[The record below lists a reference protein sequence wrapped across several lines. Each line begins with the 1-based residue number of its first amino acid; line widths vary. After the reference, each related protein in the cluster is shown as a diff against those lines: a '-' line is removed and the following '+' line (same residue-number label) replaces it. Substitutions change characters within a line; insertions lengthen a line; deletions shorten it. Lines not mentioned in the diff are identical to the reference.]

1 MKSVIRF
8 SIVVVSI
15 SIVSLTTLYAY
26 SDRPPRRIISLS
38 PNVTEIIYGLGA
50 WDNIVGVTM
59 YSDFPP
65 EAKTIPKVGGWVN
78 PNLEAIVKL
87 KPDLVIFMTDQD
99 HIFGE
104 NIRKLGLNT
113 LSIDSNKS
121 IKDIQNS
128 ILRLGKILGKEKE
141 AEDLASRISSN
152 FDEMGSKTSKLP
164 KKRVLFVIGRNP
176 GTLEDIYV
184 IGRNNYINELIN
196 LAGGENVV
204 NRDRFALKIAK
215 DAILSFN
222 PEVIIEITYNKTD
235 NKESVMKT
243 WSGLKEVS
251 AVKND
256 EIHIVSSSELLRPS
270 QRIIE
275 GADILARILHPE
287 VFDRYSGAANTED
300 KLEGVKKPEY
310 GSEKKKF

>member
-1 MKSVIRF
+1 MKSFIRI
-8 SIVVVSI
+8 SLVVLSI
-15 SIVSLTTLYAY
+15 SIVFYTTLYAK
-26 SDRPPRRIISLS
+26 SDRPPQRIVSLS

-50 WDNIVGVTM
+50 WDKIVGITM

-87 KPDLVIFMTDQD
+87 KPDLVIFTRDQD
-99 HIFGE
+99 SIFGD

-128 ILRLGKILGKEKE
+128 ILQLGKILHKEPE
-141 AEDLASRISSN
+141 AQNLALSIRSKLEEIS
-152 FDEMGSKTSKLP
+152 SKTSQLP
-164 KKRVLFVIGRNP
+164 RKRVLFVVGRNP

-184 IGRNNYINELIN
+184 IGGHNYINELID

-204 NRDRFALKIAK
+204 KSDRFALKLAK

-222 PEVIIEITYNKTD
+222 PEVIVEATYDKTD
-235 NKESVMKT
+235 NKNSIIET
-243 WSGLKEVS
+243 WSSLEEIS
-251 AVKND
+251 AIKSNQVY
-256 EIHIVSSSELLRPS
+256 IVSSSELLRPS

-275 GADILARILHPE
+275 GAYTLAHILHPE
-287 VFDRYSGAANTED
+287 VFDGNHEATKTQRHKE
-300 KLEGVKKPEY
+300 
-310 GSEKKKF
+310 

>member
-1 MKSVIRF
+1 MKLVIRIYF
-8 SIVVVSI
+8 VLVSI
-15 SIVSLTTLYAY
+15 SIVSFTTLYAN
-26 SDRPPRRIISLS
+26 SNKPPRRIISLS

-50 WDNIVGVTM
+50 WDKIVGVTM

-65 EAKTIPKVGGWVN
+65 EATIIPKVGGWVN

-99 HIFGE
+99 SIFGD
-104 NIRKLGLNT
+104 NIRKLGLST

-121 IKDIQNS
+121 IKDIQKS
-128 ILRLGKILGKEKE
+128 ILQLGKILEKE
-141 AEDLASRISSN
+141 REAENLVSRISSN

-164 KKRVLFVIGRNP
+164 KKSVLFVLGRNP

-184 IGRNNYINELIN
+184 IGRDNYINELIN

-204 NRDRFALKIAK
+204 KSNRFALKIAK

-222 PEVIIEITYNKTD
+222 PEVIIEITYDKTVSKD
-235 NKESVMKT
+235 SIMKT
-243 WSGLKEVS
+243 WSGLKEIS
-251 AVKND
+251 AVKNN
-256 EIHIVSSSELLRPS
+256 EIYIVSSSELLRPS

-275 GADILARILHPE
+275 GANILALILHPE
-287 VFDRYSGAANTED
+287 VFEGNDGATKAQRNKE
-300 KLEGVKKPEY
+300 
-310 GSEKKKF
+310 